1 MGAMSDDAALDEQ
14 EALREAEEVRRRRA
28 ERDAALTPS
37 QRLERVHELC
47 RQLAAIE
54 PASEEQ

>member
-1 MGAMSDDAALDEQ
+1 MVVMTDHAAPDEQ
-14 EALREAEEVRRRRA
+14 EAPREAEEVRRRRA

-54 PASEEQ
+54 PAADRR